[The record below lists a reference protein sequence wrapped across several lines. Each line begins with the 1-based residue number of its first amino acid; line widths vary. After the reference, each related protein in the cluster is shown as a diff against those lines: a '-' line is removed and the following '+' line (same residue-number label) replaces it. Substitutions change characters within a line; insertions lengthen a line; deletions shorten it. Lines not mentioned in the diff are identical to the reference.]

1 MRLVVVFAGQGG
13 LRREHAGRL
22 LREAPP
28 DIAQALQGALG
39 ADAARIGDLNEAQLA
54 ENRLAQPLICA
65 YQMMLWSLLA
75 PRLPRPVLY
84 GGYSLGELSAIACAG
99 ALPPGDAVA
108 LAGERARLMDE
119 ATSGPSGL
127 LAVLGLD
134 EETVRALAEP
144 LGAEIAIRNGP
155 AHVVVGGPE
164 RVLAELESVATGAGA
179 QRVVRLGITTPSHT
193 SVLRDA
199 ATAFGKLLRPRLRRR
214 LEVPVLSG
222 VDATVNRS
230 AEAAAAALVTQIGT
244 RLDWAACM
252 DTVATFHTDAVL
264 EIGPGS
270 ALSKMLLE
278 TGPRLQ
284 VRSTDEF
291 RSDDSVVRWVLSRK
305 GNP

>member
-1 MRLVVVFAGQGG
+1 M
-13 LRREHAGRL
+13 RREHAGRL

-28 DIAQALQGALG
+28 DIAGALQATLG
-39 ADAARIGDLNEAQLA
+39 GDAARIGDLSDTQLA
-54 ENRLAQPLICA
+54 ENRFAQPLICA
-65 YQMMLWSLLA
+65 YQVMLWSRLA
-75 PRLPRPVLY
+75 PRFPRPVLFA
-84 GGYSLGELSAIACAG
+84 GYSLGELSAFASAG
-99 ALPPGDAVA
+99 ALPPDDAVA

-134 EETVRALAEP
+134 EATVRALAEP

-164 RVLAELESVATGAGA
+164 PALAELESVATGAGA

-199 ATAFGKLLRPRLRRR
+199 AAAFGKLLRPRLRR

-222 VDATVNRS
+222 VNATVNRS
-230 AEAAAAALVTQIGT
+230 AEAAAAALETQIGT

-252 DTVATFHTDAVL
+252 DTIATFHTDAVL
-264 EIGPGS
+264 EIGPGN

-291 RSDDSVVRWVLSRK
+291 RSDDSVVRWVLTRK
-305 GNP
+305 GIS